1 MIQAGNDTPQ
11 LWGGNAKKS
20 LSGILDLQTEGREG
34 QRKGERGEAKGTL
47 NSKGASLISTKTRF
61 LTHLFLFNPKE
72 NHLLP
77 KQVWGHKHKE
87 QKCL

>member
-1 MIQAGNDTPQ
+1 MIQAGKDTPQ
-11 LWGGNAKKS
+11 LWGENAKKS
-20 LSGILDLQTEGREG
+20 LSGILDLQSEGREG
-34 QRKGERGEAKGTL
+34 QKKGERGEAPKGL
-47 NSKGASLISTKTRF
+47 NSKGVSLLISTKTLF

-77 KQVWGHKHKE
+77 KQIWGHNTE